1 MKKQKKNN
9 KSKNINKVN
18 KTNIKRPSRRDDFE
32 EDNFQ
37 LEGRNSVLEA
47 LNHNKTIDKI
57 FVKKGEVEGTLKV
70 IVAKALEKGIVVQEV
85 DKLRMEQMKRTNN
98 PQGVIALCPAHE
110 YCEVEDI
117 LENAKK
123 HGEDPFVIILDEIT
137 DPHNLGAIIRTADAA
152 GAHGVIIPKRRA
164 VSLTAIVSKTS
175 AGALE
180 YVPVARVNNISK
192 EIEKLKKQGLWIA
205 CADIKGTECFKTDLK
220 GAIGIVIGNEGDGVS
235 RLVKESCDYSVKI
248 PMYGKIES
256 LNASVAAGLLMYE
269 VVRQRKFL

>member
-1 MKKQKKNN
+1 MKKQKKN
-9 KSKNINKVN
+9 KSKKINKDTKPN
-18 KTNIKRPSRRDDFE
+18 NKRPLRKDEFE
-32 EDNFQ
+32 EEKFQ

-57 FVKKGEVEGTLKV
+57 FVKKGEIEGTLKI
-70 IVAKALEKGIVVQEV
+70 IVAKALERGIIVQEV
-85 DKLRMEQMKRTNN
+85 DKLRMEQMKKTNN
-98 PQGVIALCPAHE
+98 PQGIIAFCPAHE
-110 YCEVEDI
+110 YCQVEDI

-123 HGEDPFVIILDEIT
+123 RGEDPFIIILDEIT
-137 DPHNLGAIIRTADAA
+137 DPHNLGAIIRTADAV
-152 GAHGVIIPKRRA
+152 GAHGVIIPKRRSA
-164 VSLTAIVSKTS
+164 SLTAIVSKTS

-205 CADIKGTECFKTDLK
+205 CADMKGTECFKADLK

-248 PMYGKIES
+248 PMYGNIES

>member
-1 MKKQKKNN
+1 MKNQKKNKN
-9 KSKNINKVN
+9 KKINKGTKPN
-18 KTNIKRPSRRDDFE
+18 NKRPLRKDEFE
-32 EDNFQ
+32 EESFQ

-57 FVKKGEVEGTLKV
+57 FVKKGEIEGTLKV
-70 IVAKALEKGIVVQEV
+70 IVAKALERGIIVQEI

-98 PQGVIALCPAHE
+98 PQGIIALCPAHE

-123 HGEDPFVIILDEIT
+123 RGEDPFIIILDEIT
-137 DPHNLGAIIRTADAA
+137 DPHNLGAIIRTADAV

-192 EIEKLKKQGLWIA
+192 EIEKLKKHGLWIA
-205 CADIKGTECFKTDLK
+205 CADMKGTECFKADLK
-220 GAIGIVIGNEGDGVS
+220 GPIGIVIGNEGDGVS

-248 PMYGKIES
+248 PMYGNIES

>member
-1 MKKQKKNN
+1 MKKQKKNKNN
-9 KSKNINKVN
+9 KINKGTKPN
-18 KTNIKRPSRRDDFE
+18 NKRPLRKDEFE
-32 EDNFQ
+32 EESFQ

-57 FVKKGEVEGTLKV
+57 FVKKGEIEGTLKV
-70 IVAKALEKGIVVQEV
+70 IVAKALERGIIVQEI

-98 PQGVIALCPAHE
+98 PQGIIALCPAHE
-110 YCEVEDI
+110 YCDVEDI

-123 HGEDPFVIILDEIT
+123 RGEDPFIIILDEIT
-137 DPHNLGAIIRTADAA
+137 DPHNLGAIIRTADAV

-192 EIEKLKKQGLWIA
+192 EIEKLKKHGLWIA
-205 CADIKGTECFKTDLK
+205 CAHMKGTECFKADLK
-220 GAIGIVIGNEGDGVS
+220 GPIGIVIGSEGDGVS

-248 PMYGKIES
+248 PMYGNIES